1 MDASARRP
9 VKAIVLDCDGVIL
22 ESNDVKA
29 QTLRRLFGEYP
40 EHGEAIVDLHRNH
53 GGLPRHEK
61 LRIICEEIVGIP
73 VDEDGILRL
82 SEECGRLV
90 DDAMMACPFAPGALE
105 FLKSYSGRYPL
116 FIATGTPEHE
126 MRRLAERRGMG
137 GYFAGIYGSPRYKA
151 TILRDMMAENGW
163 QPEELVFVGDSVDD
177 YNGAKAVRV
186 PFVGRIAPGKDGLF
200 DAVGVRLIVSSLGEL
215 DGIWAGLPV
224 SPS

>member
-29 QTLRRLFGEYP
+29 QTLRRLFGDYP

-73 VDEDGILRL
+73 VDEDGIRRL

-90 DDAMMACPFAPGALE
+90 DDAMMAWSVRSRSVGVSEGIFGTLPAVHCDGYAA
-105 FLKSYSGRYPL
+105 GRDATAGG
-116 FIATGTPEHE
+116 ATGNGGIFRPDI
-126 MRRLAERRGMG
+126 RVAEVQGHDIKGRDG
-137 GYFAGIYGSPRYKA
+137 G
-151 TILRDMMAENGW
+151 E
-163 QPEELVFVGDSVDD
+163 
-177 YNGAKAVRV
+177 RV
-186 PFVGRIAPGKDGLF
+186 A
-200 DAVGVRLIVSSLGEL
+200 A
-215 DGIWAGLPV
+215 
-224 SPS
+224 